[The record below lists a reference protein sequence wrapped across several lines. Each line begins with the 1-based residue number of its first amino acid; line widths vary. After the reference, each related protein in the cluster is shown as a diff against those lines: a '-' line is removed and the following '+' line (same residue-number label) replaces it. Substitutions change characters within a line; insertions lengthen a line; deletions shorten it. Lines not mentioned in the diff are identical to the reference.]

1 MNTIQNINTPVLL
14 LDTNEASAR
23 HIRTILETVDDLD
36 IIHEGKESNRF
47 LATIRN
53 YNAEIV
59 ILNLYPSL
67 DESINLARQITSMFP
82 DIHLIAVADTM
93 DPAVILQVMRA
104 RAREFLRQPVSHD
117 ELLAV
122 IDGIFR
128 ENEAAL
134 AQKREESKVITL
146 FGPKGGVGTTTIASN
161 MAVSLAKQSGKDVIL
176 VDLDLQFGNAALHLN
191 VKSKYSILDIVN
203 RIDQV
208 EVPMLKTLMPKGA
221 EGVSVLPIPPHIEEA
236 ENIKP
241 FHIEKLLLLLRKVF
255 DYIIVD
261 THHSLDD
268 LSMKAMDESNFVL
281 LVTSLDVPSL
291 FHTKRSL
298 QLFQKM
304 AYTME
309 TLFLVVNRFDTQ
321 DEFDIRSTERM
332 LDYPIF
338 WCIPEYDHKTVGAS
352 INKGRPITSLMP
364 NISIS
369 RNFLDMSLKFNGAI
383 QKPEKNSGKSL
394 KTGLFKFLKS

>member
-1 MNTIQNINTPVLL
+1 MKPIQQFIRSVLI
-14 LDTNEASAR
+14 LDTNEASAS
-23 HIRTILETVDDLD
+23 HIRSILESIENLD
-36 IIHEGKESNRF
+36 IIHEGKEFNRF
-47 LATIRN
+47 LSTIRN
-53 YNAEIV
+53 YNAHTV
-59 ILNLYPSL
+59 ILHLYPSL

-82 DIHLIAVADTM
+82 DINLIAVADTM
-93 DPAVILQVMRA
+93 DPGIILRVMRA
-104 RAREFLRQPVSHD
+104 RAREFLRQPVNRD

-122 IDGIFR
+122 IDRMFR

-134 AQKREESKVITL
+134 AQKREESKAITL

-161 MAVSLAKQSGKDVIL
+161 MAVSLASQSGKDVIL

-208 EVPMLKTLMPKGA
+208 EVPMLKTLMPRGA
-221 EGVSVLPIPPHIEEA
+221 NGVSVLPIPPHIEEA

-241 FHIEKLLLLLRKVF
+241 HHIEKLLLLLRKAF
-255 DYIIVD
+255 DYIVVD

-281 LVTSLDVPSL
+281 LVTTLDVPSL
-291 FHTKRSL
+291 YHTKRSL
-298 QLFQKM
+298 QLFHKM

-309 TLFLVVNRFDTQ
+309 TLFLVINRFDMQ

-338 WCIPEYDHKTVGAS
+338 WCVPEYDYKTVAGS
-352 INKGRPITSLMP
+352 INKGIPITSLMP
-364 NISIS
+364 NVNLS
-369 RNFLDMSLKFNGAI
+369 RNFMDMSTKFNGSM
-383 QKPEKNSGKSL
+383 KREEENRGKLL
-394 KTGLFKFLKS
+394 KTGLFRFLKS

>member
-1 MNTIQNINTPVLL
+1 MNTLKQFSRPVLI
-14 LDTNEASAR
+14 LDTNEASAG
-23 HIRTILETVDDLD
+23 HIRAILESIDDLD
-36 IIHEGKESNRF
+36 IIHEGKEFNRF
-47 LATIRN
+47 LSTIRN
-53 YNAEIV
+53 YNADIV

-67 DESINLARQITSMFP
+67 DESINMARQITSMFP

-93 DPAVILQVMRA
+93 DPGTILRVMRA
-104 RAREFLRQPVSHD
+104 RAREFLRQPVNRD

-122 IDGIFR
+122 IEGILR
-128 ENEAAL
+128 ENEAAQ
-134 AQKREESKVITL
+134 AQKRNESKVITL

-161 MAVSLAKQSGKDVIL
+161 VAVSLATQSGKDVIL

-221 EGVSVLPIPPHIEEA
+221 SGVSVLPIPPHIEEA

-241 FHIEKLLLLLRKVF
+241 CHIEKLLLLLRKAF
-255 DYIIVD
+255 DYIILD

-281 LVTSLDVPSL
+281 LVTTLDVPSL

-309 TLFLVVNRFDTQ
+309 TLFLIINRFDTQ

-338 WCIPEYDHKTVGAS
+338 WCVPEYDYKTVASS
-352 INKGRPITSLMP
+352 INRGIPITSLTP
-364 NISIS
+364 NINIS
-369 RNFLDMSLKFNGAI
+369 KNFLELSTKFNGTKKMEE
-383 QKPEKNSGKSL
+383 QERGKLL